1 LPAWGK
7 NHRAAGGPR
16 AGRGYAGRDQGQRSR
31 AGCLSRRDPRGM
43 SYLEVDR
50 INSFYGDSHILF
62 DVTMRVEK
70 SEVVALFGRNGAG
83 KSTTLKTL
91 IGLVSAQSGS
101 IRLEG
106 TDLRGA
112 KPHVVAQHGI
122 QLVPEERR
130 IFGSLN
136 VEENLI
142 LAGLTAKPAW
152 PLERI
157 YAMFPR
163 LKERRTSRGTDLSG
177 GEQQMLAIAR
187 ALVRSPKVL
196 LLDEPFE
203 GLAPIIVRDLLAV
216 CERLAAE
223 GQTIILVEQNVAAAL
238 SISSRAY
245 ILNNGH
251 VVFAGTSADLTASP
265 EILSRYVGV

>member
-1 LPAWGK
+1 MLF
-7 NHRAAGGPR
+7 
-16 AGRGYAGRDQGQRSR
+16 RS
-31 AGCLSRRDPRGM
+31 
-43 SYLEVDR
+43 
-50 INSFYGDSHILF
+50 
-62 DVTMRVEK
+62 
-70 SEVVALFGRNGAG
+70 
-83 KSTTLKTL
+83 
-91 IGLVSAQSGS
+91 
-101 IRLEG
+101 
-106 TDLRGA
+106 
-112 KPHVVAQHGI
+112 
-122 QLVPEERR
+122 
-130 IFGSLN
+130 
-136 VEENLI
+136 ENII

-223 GQTIILVEQNVAAAL
+223 GQTIIIVEQNVAAAL

-251 VVFAGTSADLTASP
+251 LVFDGTSADLKASP